1 MSYIK
6 LYNILKWN
14 IKKAIHFIIEKIY
27 LLYPFWLC
35 KKIFFK
41 KKIENS
47 NLDIYVIAFN
57 NLKAIELLHNKMK
70 LYLKDP
76 YVLIIVDNSN
86 STVVS
91 NHLYAFAKKYTIN
104 YLKLPAQPFFKLS
117 SSHGLALNWVYM
129 NLIKRRE
136 GQYFGF
142 IDHDVFPVS
151 RVNLISKLS
160 NQLFYGV
167 RHYAVSNFNR
177 NIWDSN
183 SPSFWYLW
191 PGFAFFNYEL
201 VKNIKFDFMPKVIN
215 GHIFDTGGG
224 LFQEFYANPKYNS
237 DDITFVKWDR
247 IYSQRGKVVD
257 VFDEK
262 WIHTLNGS
270 NWRGLDVDENEMEK
284 IIEEFEYRNTAENQV

>member
-1 MSYIK
+1 
-6 LYNILKWN
+6 
-14 IKKAIHFIIEKIY
+14 
-27 LLYPFWLC
+27 
-35 KKIFFK
+35 
-41 KKIENS
+41 
-47 NLDIYVIAFN
+47 
-57 NLKAIELLHNKMK
+57 
-70 LYLKDP
+70 
-76 YVLIIVDNSN
+76 
-86 STVVS
+86 
-91 NHLYAFAKKYTIN
+91 LYAFAKKYTIN